1 MLSLI
6 ASAAFIFLMRIADVS
21 LGTLRIVM
29 LVRGRRTIAGVL
41 AFFESIVWLIAAG
54 QVLTNLDSPVQFIA
68 YAAGY
73 AAGTM
78 SGSTVERWLALGNAM
93 VRIIAP
99 IDSPSVADAL
109 RERGYYVTVL
119 NAAGRDG
126 EVRIS
131 FSVIPRKRIPET
143 LRLIHEINAQAF
155 VTFEETTM
163 STMKAPPA
171 VRVRK

>member
-1 MLSLI
+1 
-6 ASAAFIFLMRIADVS
+6 MRIADVS

-29 LVRGRRTIAGVL
+29 LVRGRSTIAGVL
-41 AFFESIVWLIAAG
+41 AFFESIVWLLAAG
-54 QVLTNLDSPVQFIA
+54 QVLTNLDNPLQFIA

-119 NAAGRDG
+119 NASGRDG
-126 EVRIS
+126 DVRIS
-131 FSVIPRKRIPET
+131 FSVVPRKRLPET
-143 LRLIHEINAQAF
+143 IRLVHEINDQAF

-163 STMKAPPA
+163 ATMKAAAAPA